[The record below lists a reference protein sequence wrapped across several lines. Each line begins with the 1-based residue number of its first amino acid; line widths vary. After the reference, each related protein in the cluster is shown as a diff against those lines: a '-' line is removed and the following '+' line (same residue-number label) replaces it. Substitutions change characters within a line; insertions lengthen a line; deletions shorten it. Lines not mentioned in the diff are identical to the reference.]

1 MTVTSYATS
10 PSDQQPNRPNW
21 PAFRPRPQTSLFGG
35 TAGEEIA
42 EVQVNE
48 TVAGAASQSLGTLDW
63 PRLGQPAY
71 TPAHILDQLLSNPDN
86 PVASTP

>member
-1 MTVTSYATS
+1 MAYKDRATPRS
-10 PSDQQPNRPNW
+10 SSALTLPNW
-21 PAFRPRPQTSLFGG
+21 NGIRLLFGG
-35 TAGEEIA
+35 TAGEEVA

-48 TVAGAASQSLGTLDW
+48 TVAGAASQSLGALGW